1 MAMATT
7 ILRTMLL
14 KSFGALLFIGSLDGC
29 NPKRILSF
37 TVSEPRRLASR
48 PILLA
53 HPLDALVRGLFV
65 TAADVV
71 FDHLG

>member
-14 KSFGALLFIGSLDGC
+14 KIVRCLVVHRGPMIATRSVSLVLRSQNRGVSPRARYCGASTRC
-29 NPKRILSF
+29 
-37 TVSEPRRLASR
+37 LA
-48 PILLA
+48 
-53 HPLDALVRGLFV
+53 RGLFV
-65 TAADVV
+65 TAVDVA